1 MSQAADIARHAT
13 PPRASATPEIL
24 RQPPRLSV
32 RNRYSMFVG
41 LMKVLLPAV
50 AMALILLVVAWP
62 QLVPDDDGFRLS
74 ISELGPEQ
82 AESLTMLNARYIGM
96 DEKSQ
101 PYMVTADMAT
111 QSEQDKEL
119 IDLELPKAD
128 ITLQD
133 GTWLALTARQ
143 GRFRRKPQILD
154 LTGSV
159 SLFHDKGFELRTESA
174 RIDLNAATAEGNQP
188 VEGQGAAGL
197 ISAEGFRILDR
208 GERIYFT
215 GKSHMVVFPEVK
227 ESLR

>member
-1 MSQAADIARHAT
+1 MSQAAHIARHAP
-13 PPRASATPEIL
+13 PPRGNATPEIL

-50 AMALILLVVAWP
+50 AVALVLLVVAWP
-62 QLVPDDDGFRLS
+62 QLVPDDKGFRLS

-96 DEKSQ
+96 DEKNQ

-111 QSEQDKEL
+111 QSEQDKDL

-128 ITLQD
+128 ITLQS
-133 GTWLALTARQ
+133 GTWMALTARQ

-174 RIDLNAATAEGNQP
+174 RIDLNAGTAEGNQP

-197 ISAEGFRILDR
+197 INAEGFRILDA
-208 GERIYFT
+208 GDRIHFT
-215 GKSHMVVFPEVK
+215 GKSRLVIFPEAQK
-227 ESLR
+227 DMQ